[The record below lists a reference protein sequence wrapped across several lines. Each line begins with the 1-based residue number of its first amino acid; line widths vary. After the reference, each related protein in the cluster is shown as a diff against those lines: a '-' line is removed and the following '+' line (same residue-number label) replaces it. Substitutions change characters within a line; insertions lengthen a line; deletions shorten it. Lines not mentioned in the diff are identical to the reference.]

1 MNGEASG
8 FAARARRSRWRQTTV
23 ATAERRVATMPHPG
37 TARPPAF
44 RTARRTRLGWPR
56 ATLPLLLGAALS
68 CNARVDSIDLAA
80 VQHDLQTIR
89 NTEHRA
95 LATRNLDAAYAPYA
109 PDWTLLEMDGT
120 RFTLP
125 EERTMTERLFH
136 HLTGFRGATTI
147 ESVRALDHGIVLA
160 FDRSE
165 VEMVRGLIQDQELRR
180 SPSSHRVEVVSR
192 VLAVESV
199 ADVLNERGFGRR
211 VGRARHSSRVRLVRR
226 EPHLVHQVAEVLE
239 HLVEEQAE
247 SLERFCERPRIARQR
262 REPAERAGF
271 LRPKSWTRPW
281 KARIYA
287 LR

>member
-56 ATLPLLLGAALS
+56 VTLPLVLGAALS

-165 VEMVRGLIQDQELRR
+165 VEMDMLDAKSGRPTTLRF
-180 SPSSHRVEVVSR
+180 
-192 VLAVESV
+192 AMT
-199 ADVLNERGFGRR
+199 
-211 VGRARHSSRVRLVRR
+211 
-226 EPHLVHQVAEVLE
+226 AEVLWRQSDGRW
-239 HLVEEQAE
+239 LAYRTRILSRRRWIDGV
-247 SLERFCERPRIARQR
+247 LDPRQGA
-262 REPAERAGF
+262 PNA
-271 LRPKSWTRPW
+271 
-281 KARIYA
+281 
-287 LR
+287 

>member
-8 FAARARRSRWRQTTV
+8 FAARAPRSQWRRIV
-23 ATAERRVATMPHPG
+23 AANAERRVAATPHPG
-37 TARPPAF
+37 TARLPPYQ
-44 RTARRTRLGWPR
+44 TAHRTRLGWPR

-165 VEMVRGLIQDQELRR
+165 VEMDMLDAKSGRPTTLRF
-180 SPSSHRVEVVSR
+180 
-192 VLAVESV
+192 AMT
-199 ADVLNERGFGRR
+199 
-211 VGRARHSSRVRLVRR
+211 
-226 EPHLVHQVAEVLE
+226 AEVLWRQSDGRW
-239 HLVEEQAE
+239 LAYRTRILSRRRWIDGV
-247 SLERFCERPRIARQR
+247 LDPRQGA
-262 REPAERAGF
+262 PNA
-271 LRPKSWTRPW
+271 
-281 KARIYA
+281 
-287 LR
+287 